1 MASIEPA
8 EGATCE
14 GALYT
19 LTRDGYEALWQSEG
33 GSMPR
38 PGYEEIVVTAS
49 LRGGETVDA
58 LTLRAA
64 PWMRMRRDAPPSQRY
79 KQLILDGARE
89 LGLSE
94 AYVAQLAE
102 LRAASPSAALT
113 AIAKAH
119 GVIAV
124 LLFRLKLRNALAPL
138 RAATYA
144 LLRSRPIGEG
154 LASRV
159 HDVAAELAIG
169 LLLLPTA
176 ALGAIIRVVLQWC
189 GKGSWVQ
196 FGPPPSKPKPSGG
209 AGAP

>member
-38 PGYEEIVVTAS
+38 PGYEEI
-49 LRGGETVDA
+49 VDA

-144 LLRSRPIGEG
+144 LLRSRPTGEG

>member
-38 PGYEEIVVTAS
+38 PGYEEIV
-49 LRGGETVDA
+49 DA

-64 PWMRMRRDAPPSQRY
+64 PWMRMRRDASPSQRY

-144 LLRSRPIGEG
+144 LLRSRPTGEG